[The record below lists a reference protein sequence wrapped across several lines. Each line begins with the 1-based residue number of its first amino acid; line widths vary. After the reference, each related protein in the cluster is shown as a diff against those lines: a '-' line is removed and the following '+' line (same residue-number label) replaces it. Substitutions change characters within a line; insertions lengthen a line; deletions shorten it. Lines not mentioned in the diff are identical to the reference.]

1 MIDNIRILL
10 ATVGLGFG
18 GTLIWKWLEEQP
30 AWLSGAVMT
39 GAVAVAAL
47 LVIAGLDADAD
58 IERSDD

>member
-47 LVIAGLDADAD
+47 FAIADAD